1 MAASVGSQAVAY
13 KKKDGS
19 LTMASDGKSITWM
32 PKGSSSGLSP
42 VTIKVADITHL
53 QQTPATSPKVML
65 KVFVQVA
72 NAGPS
77 PSPNNAPPGA
87 TEQYIFSFTSGTN
100 ARAEADAIKDAL
112 SATIQAI
119 KTGQAPTKEGAP
131 AAMAIASALSS
142 VAGKPSWDDDNRLIA
157 DAELQQSLLKSD
169 PALQR
174 VFMETLRTKAETVSS
189 AQFVSQFWST
199 RVHLLRAH
207 AIEKSQTRGS
217 YNVLSTLKPRV
228 EDNVTKLNI
237 SKEQIQLIFNQHP
250 LVKKVYDENVPKLTE
265 QQFWS
270 RFFQSRLFKKLRG
283 ERVTEADAT
292 DPILDKYL
300 RADEYA
306 GRSWTAHVPHIIDL
320 EGNEENHS
328 QRQGNRPYFDMRPAD
343 MDKVP
348 IIRTLNSLSEK
359 IMANVTPVDADP
371 SAPIGLSEEAYNELQ
386 LRDLRGDEELKRITL
401 NVRDQ
406 SRFFTGT
413 KPTEDEEARAFAQQ
427 DPQVV
432 LHTLQNDLDSTFPP
446 NKRGGV
452 RLDRIVEPEETDS
465 DDGDDNDTPNQ
476 QQSTKPK
483 QERVGSRA
491 ALAAA
496 SSQIF
501 SAIRDRKS
509 QFSSPSTTSPET
521 CGLPPAIFDRLTLTH
536 ATTTEFLHQFWQ
548 AFLSGNPDRAG
559 EIASLVESLNRAM
572 DRIRAVADEAEKER
586 QGEIERLKQH
596 AREVMASTGKN
607 IRPNLKG
614 VEGGEKTVNALLEP
628 TVKALGK
635 ALEEY
640 RRALAQA
647 QQAQGREGTAT
658 PAPGGGGGG

>member
-1 MAASVGSQAVAY
+1 MAARVGSQAVAY

-19 LTMASDGKSITWM
+19 LTMASDGKSITWA
-32 PKGSSSGLSP
+32 PKGTGSGLSP

-65 KVFVQVA
+65 KVFVQVS

-77 PSPNNAPPGA
+77 PSPNKAPPGA

-300 RADEYA
+300 RVDEYA
-306 GRSWTAHVPHIIDL
+306 GREWTANVPHIIDL

-406 SRFFTGT
+406 SRFFAGT
-413 KPTEDEEARAFAQQ
+413 KPTEDEETRAFAQQ
-427 DPQVV
+427 DPQEV

-446 NKRGGV
+446 NKRGDV

-465 DDGDDNDTPNQ
+465 DDDDDNDTPNQ

-509 QFSSPSTTSPET
+509 QFSSPSKTSPET
-521 CGLPPAIFDRLTLTH
+521 CGLPPTIFDRLTLTH

-572 DRIRAVADEAEKER
+572 DRIKAVADEAEKER

-640 RRALAQA
+640 RKALAQA
-647 QQAQGREGTAT
+647 QQVQGQEGTAT
-658 PAPGGGGGG
+658 PAAGGGG

>member
-1 MAASVGSQAVAY
+1 MAARVESQAVAY

-19 LTMASDGKSITWM
+19 LTMASDGKWITWA

-65 KVFVQVA
+65 KVFVQLSD
-72 NAGPS
+72 AGPS
-77 PSPNNAPPGA
+77 PSPNKTPPGA
-87 TEQYIFSFTSGTN
+87 TEQYIFSFTAGTN

-157 DAELQQSLLKSD
+157 DVELQQSLLKSD

-237 SKEQIQLIFNQHP
+237 SKEQIQLIFSQHP

-300 RADEYA
+300 RVDEYA
-306 GRSWTAHVPHIIDL
+306 GRSWTANVPHIIDL

-406 SRFFTGT
+406 SRFSTGT
-413 KPTEDEEARAFAQQ
+413 KPTEDEETRVFAQQ

-432 LHTLQNDLDSTFPP
+432 LHTLQNDLDSTFRPD
-446 NKRGGV
+446 KRGDV

-465 DDGDDNDTPNQ
+465 DDDDDDNDVPNQ
-476 QQSTKPK
+476 QRSTKPK
-483 QERVGSRA
+483 YERVGSRA

-501 SAIRDRKS
+501 SAICDRKS
-509 QFSSPSTTSPET
+509 QSSCPFTTSPET
-521 CGLPPAIFDRLTLTH
+521 CGLAPAIFDRLTLTH

-548 AFLSGNPDRAG
+548 AFLSGNPDRSG

-586 QGEIERLKQH
+586 QREIERLKQH
-596 AREVMASTGKN
+596 ARKVMASTGKN

-614 VEGGEKTVNALLEP
+614 VKGGEKMVNALLEP
-628 TVKALGK
+628 TVMALGR

-640 RRALAQA
+640 RKALAQA
-647 QQAQGREGTAT
+647 QQVQGQEGTTT
-658 PAPGGGGGG
+658 PAAGGGG

>member
-1 MAASVGSQAVAY
+1 MAT
-13 KKKDGS
+13 DGN
-19 LTMASDGKSITWM
+19 SITWA
-32 PKGSSSGLSP
+32 PKGNGSGVSS
-42 VTIKVADITHL
+42 VTIQVADITHL

-65 KVFVQVA
+65 KVFAQA
-72 NAGPS
+72 TNDGPS

-87 TEQYIFSFTSGTN
+87 TEQYIFSFTSGPN
-100 ARAEADAIKDAL
+100 ARTEADAIKDAL
-112 SATIQAI
+112 SAAIQAI

-131 AAMAIASALSS
+131 AAMAIASALASA
-142 VAGKPSWDDDNRLIA
+142 AGKPSWDDDSRLIA
-157 DAELQQSLLKSD
+157 DAELQQSLLKAD

-174 VFMETLRTKAETVSS
+174 VFMETLRTKAESVSS

-207 AIEKSQTRGS
+207 AIEKTQTRGS

-283 ERVTEADAT
+283 ERVTEADAS

-300 RADEYA
+300 RIDEHA
-306 GRSWTAHVPHIIDL
+306 GRSWTANVPHIIDL

-328 QRQGNRPYFDMRPAD
+328 QRQGNRPNFDMRPAA

-371 SAPIGLSEEAYNELQ
+371 SAPIGLSEEAYYELQ

-406 SRFFTGT
+406 SRFFTET
-413 KPTEDEEARAFAQQ
+413 HPTEDEETRAFAQQ
-427 DPQVV
+427 DPYEV
-432 LHTLQNDLDSTFPP
+432 LRRLQDDLDTTFPP
-446 NKRGGV
+446 NKPGGV

-465 DDGDDNDTPNQ
+465 DDDDDTPNRQ
-476 QQSTKPK
+476 QNSKSK
-483 QERVGSRA
+483 KEKVGSRS

-509 QFSSPSTTSPET
+509 QFSSPSTTLPET

-572 DRIRAVADEAEKER
+572 DRIKAVADEAEKER

-614 VEGGEKTVNALLEP
+614 VEGGEKTVNALMGP

-640 RRALAQA
+640 RKALAQ
-647 QQAQGREGTAT
+647 QIQGLEGTVGLVA
-658 PAPGGGGGG
+658 GGGG

>member
-19 LTMASDGKSITWM
+19 LMMAMDGKSITWT

-42 VTIKVADITHL
+42 VTIQVADITHL

-65 KVFVQVA
+65 KVFAQA
-72 NAGPS
+72 TNSGPA
-77 PSPNNAPPGA
+77 PTANNAPPGA

-100 ARAEADAIKDAL
+100 ARPEADAIKDAL
-112 SATIQAI
+112 STAIQAI
-119 KTGQAPTKEGAP
+119 KTGQVPTKEGAP
-131 AAMAIASALSS
+131 AAMAIASALASA
-142 VAGKPSWDDDNRLIA
+142 AGKPSWDDDSRLIV
-157 DAELQQSLLKSD
+157 DAELQQSLLKAD

-207 AIEKSQTRGS
+207 AIEKNQTRGS

-283 ERVTEADAT
+283 ERVTDADAS

-300 RADEYA
+300 RIDEHA
-306 GRSWTAHVPHIIDL
+306 GRSWTAHVPHTIDL

-328 QRQGNRPYFDMRPAD
+328 QRLGNRPNFDMRPSG

-359 IMANVTPVDADP
+359 IMAKVTPVDTDP

-413 KPTEDEEARAFAQQ
+413 KPTEDEETRTFAQL
-427 DPQVV
+427 DPREI
-432 LHTLQNDLDSTFPP
+432 LRSLQNDLETTFPP

-465 DDGDDNDTPNQ
+465 DEDDAPNRQ
-476 QQSTKPK
+476 ANPKPK
-483 QERVGSRA
+483 KEIVGSRA

-501 SAIRDRKS
+501 SAIRERKS
-509 QFSSPSTTSPET
+509 QFSNPSTTSPET
-521 CGLPPAIFDRLTLTH
+521 CGLPLAIFDRLTLTH

-548 AFLSGNPDRAG
+548 AFLSGNPERAG

-572 DRIRAVADEAEKER
+572 DRIKAVADEAEKER
-586 QGEIERLKQH
+586 QGEIEKLKGH

-614 VEGGEKTVNALLEP
+614 VEGGEKTVNALMEP

-640 RRALAQA
+640 RKALAQ
-647 QQAQGREGTAT
+647 QTQGQDWPSRASSPWGRAIEGRI
-658 PAPGGGGGG
+658 